1 MDRRKFLGSMAV
13 LGLQGALLEAAPL
26 ETLQKIPAGKR
37 RRKRKGDEFDDN
49 LVVIISDLHTNPGG
63 YQPAK
68 LQRTIADIIALDPKP
83 RNVIALGDLA
93 YLKGKP
99 HEYALLKEIVAPLE
113 AAGIRLTMTMG
124 NHDRRKRFAE
134 AFPEMAAASLME
146 DRYIYVVET
155 PRADIILM
163 DSLQEDPDPEKGIV
177 AGALTDAEQAWLQ
190 AKLATYTDKPVFV
203 TAHHSI
209 GETGIK
215 EILLD
220 SPTCCGYIHG
230 HDHVWRDGWVK
241 KNYKS
246 RNILRTLCV
255 PSTGHWGDIGYTL
268 FRLEEDHAE
277 AEIVEYEF
285 FFPKPLAEGEAK
297 PAQWTTTEREHNHS
311 ICCFD
316 YKKYE

>member
-1 MDRRKFLGSMAV
+1 M
-13 LGLQGALLEAAPL
+13 
-26 ETLQKIPAGKR
+26 
-37 RRKRKGDEFDDN
+37 
-49 LVVIISDLHTNPGG
+49 
-63 YQPAK
+63 
-68 LQRTIADIIALDPKP
+68 
-83 RNVIALGDLA
+83 
-93 YLKGKP
+93 
-99 HEYALLKEIVAPLE
+99 
-113 AAGIRLTMTMG
+113 
-124 NHDRRKRFAE
+124 
-134 AFPEMAAASLME
+134 
-146 DRYIYVVET
+146 
-155 PRADIILM
+155 
-163 DSLQEDPDPEKGIV
+163 
-177 AGALTDAEQAWLQ
+177 
-190 AKLATYTDKPVFV
+190 

-297 PAQWTTTEREHNHS
+297 PAQWTTIEREHNHS